1 MQPGTGAGQWGGLML
16 RAAALHF
23 QYINQ
28 SERISWTECCFQD
41 TRGITAS
48 IQSLTDNLFIATII
62 CAVLNNLGLGF
73 YFALI
78 LIHSFCRWAAVQGTV
93 CFPLSAPSGKSV
105 IFLMYFNVKECTFS
119 IITPVFSV
127 TRSFRNHSY
136 MLIYCSRNFLGVCV
150 WKP

>member
-28 SERISWTECCFQD
+28 SERISWTACCFQD

-48 IQSLTDNLFIATII
+48 IQSLTGNLFIATII
-62 CAVLNNLGLGF
+62 CAVLNILGLGF

-78 LIHSFCRWAAVQGTV
+78 LI
-93 CFPLSAPSGKSV
+93 CFLQVGCGAGNSV
-105 IFLMYFNVKECTFS
+105 FP
-119 IITPVFSV
+119 IISTI
-127 TRSFRNHSY
+127 R
-136 MLIYCSRNFLGVCV
+136 
-150 WKP
+150 